1 LLYLLTPVDILCS
14 IRNVE
19 NNNQHTERTNAMTTT
34 ATKTPSWK
42 WNNSISRDALTL
54 QKGFVVDNNGV
65 VYNGNDGNN
74 PIGFVTPLPDGVKVT
89 SLDWVVT
96 QEEKKEIITCQKLT
110 GSHKKTATPAR
121 RKESPDGMR
130 GGRSQWG
137 ETPSPKAHF
146 VADEYEVTV
155 TYTALVAV
163 NQFGEIIKGKP
174 KFPSATTVAYETG
187 YGETTE
193 YSVTDLAVLD
203 LPSEKTE
210 KVYTDQREHFYGEA
224 IKVVKEYLD
233 NLDKP
238 VDGLLKIGDI
248 VNHPVYGQGIV
259 TKAFGTKNPTY
270 QSVCAD
276 FPCGNKMVGKCD
288 LI

>member
-1 LLYLLTPVDILCS
+1 
-14 IRNVE
+14 
-19 NNNQHTERTNAMTTT
+19 MTTTTKT
-34 ATKTPSWK
+34 ATKTPEWK
-42 WNNSISRDALTL
+42 WNNNLGRDALKLPT
-54 QKGFVVDNNGV
+54 KGYYVDDRGNIWKDNGDSI
-65 VYNGNDGNN
+65 GN
-74 PIGFVTPLPDGVKVT
+74 VTPLPNGVRVT
-89 SLDWVVT
+89 KLEWVVT

-163 NQFGEIIKGKP
+163 NQFGEIVEGKP

-193 YSVTDLAVLD
+193 YSVTDLAVLE
-203 LPSEKTE
+203 LPTEKVE
-210 KVYTDQREHFYGEA
+210 KVYTDQRKHLYGEA

-238 VDGLLKIGDI
+238 ADGLLKIGDI

>member
-1 LLYLLTPVDILCS
+1 MLQLKIKTQQ
-14 IRNVE
+14 RGK
-19 NNNQHTERTNAMTTT
+19 AMTTTTKT
-34 ATKTPSWK
+34 ATKTPEWK
-42 WNNSISRDALTL
+42 WNNNLGRDALKLPT
-54 QKGFVVDNNGV
+54 KGYYVDDRGNIWKDNGDSI
-65 VYNGNDGNN
+65 GN
-74 PIGFVTPLPDGVKVT
+74 VTPLPNSVRVT
-89 SLDWVVT
+89 KLEWVVT

-163 NQFGEIIKGKP
+163 NQFGEAVEGKP
-174 KFPSATTVAYETG
+174 KFPSATTIAYETG
-187 YGETTE
+187 YGKTTA
-193 YSVTDLAVLD
+193 YFVTDLASLD

-210 KVYTDQREHFYGEA
+210 KVCVDQRENFYGEA
-224 IKVVKEYLD
+224 IKIVKEYLD

-238 VDGLLKIGDI
+238 ADGLLKVGDSVI
-248 VNHPVYGQGIV
+248 HPVYGQGIV

>member
-1 LLYLLTPVDILCS
+1 
-14 IRNVE
+14 
-19 NNNQHTERTNAMTTT
+19 MTTT
-34 ATKTPSWK
+34 TKTKTTKTTKTTPEWK
-42 WNNSISRDALTL
+42 WNNDLGRDALKLPT
-54 QKGFVVDNNGV
+54 KGFYVDDRGNIWKDNGDSI
-65 VYNGNDGNN
+65 GN
-74 PIGFVTPLPDGVKVT
+74 VTPLPNSIKVT
-89 SLDWVVT
+89 KLEWVVT
-96 QEEKKEIITCQKLT
+96 HEQRQEIITCQKLT

-137 ETPSPKAHF
+137 EVSGPKAHF

-163 NQFGEIIKGKP
+163 NQFGEIVEGKP

-187 YGETTE
+187 YGKTTE
-193 YSVTDLAVLD
+193 YFITDLAVLE
-203 LPSEKTE
+203 LPTEKVE
-210 KVYTDQREHFYGEA
+210 KVYTDQRKHLYGEA

-238 VDGLLKIGDI
+238 VDGLLKVGDI
-248 VNHPVYGQGIV
+248 VNHPVYGQGTV
-259 TKAFGTKNPTY
+259 TKAFGTKNPEW
-270 QSVCAD
+270 QSVCVD
-276 FPCGNKMVGKCD
+276 FACGNKMTSKHD

>member
-1 LLYLLTPVDILCS
+1 
-14 IRNVE
+14 
-19 NNNQHTERTNAMTTT
+19 MTTT
-34 ATKTPSWK
+34 TTKTKTTKTPSWK

-65 VYNGNDGNN
+65 VYNGNDGFN
-74 PIGFVTPLPDGVKVT
+74 PIGFVAALPNSVKVT
-89 SLDWVVT
+89 KLEWVVT
-96 QEEKKEIITCQKLT
+96 KEEKKEIITCQKLT

-163 NQFGEIIKGKP
+163 NQFGEAVEGKP
-174 KFPSATTVAYETG
+174 KFPSATTIAYETG
-187 YGETTE
+187 YGKTTA
-193 YSVTDLAVLD
+193 YFVTDLASLD

-210 KVYTDQREHFYGEA
+210 KVYTPQREHFYTEA
-224 IKVVKEYLD
+224 IKVIEKYLED
-233 NLDKP
+233 LDKP
-238 VDGLLKIGDI
+238 VEGLLKVGDI
-248 VNHPVYGQGIV
+248 INHPVYGQGTV
-259 TKAFGTKNPTY
+259 TKAFGTKNPLY

-276 FPCGNKMVGKCD
+276 FACGNKMTAKCD
-288 LI
+288 LVD

>member
-1 LLYLLTPVDILCS
+1 
-14 IRNVE
+14 
-19 NNNQHTERTNAMTTT
+19 MTTT
-34 ATKTPSWK
+34 TTKTKTTKTTKTTPEWK
-42 WNNSISRDALTL
+42 WNNDLGRDALKLPTE
-54 QKGFVVDNNGV
+54 GYYVDDRGNIWKDNGDSI
-65 VYNGNDGNN
+65 GN
-74 PIGFVTPLPDGVKVT
+74 VTPLPNGVRVT
-89 SLDWVVT
+89 KLEWVVT

-110 GSHKKTATPAR
+110 GSHQKTATPAR

-137 ETPSPKAHF
+137 EVSGPKAHF
-146 VADEYEVTV
+146 VPDKYQVTV
-155 TYTALVAV
+155 TYTATKAV
-163 NQFGEIIKGKP
+163 NQFGEIVEGKP
-174 KFPSATTVAYETG
+174 KFPSATTIAYETG
-187 YGETTE
+187 YGKVTE
-193 YSVTDLAVLD
+193 YSVTDLASLD

-210 KVYTDQREHFYGEA
+210 KVYTDQQEHFYGEA
-224 IKVVKEYLD
+224 IKIVKEYLD

-238 VDGLLKIGDI
+238 ADGLLKVGDI
-248 VNHPVYGQGIV
+248 VNHPVYGQGTV

>member
-1 LLYLLTPVDILCS
+1 
-14 IRNVE
+14 
-19 NNNQHTERTNAMTTT
+19 MTTT
-34 ATKTPSWK
+34 TKTKTTKTTPEWK
-42 WNNSISRDALTL
+42 WNNDLGRDALKLPT
-54 QKGFVVDNNGV
+54 KGYYVDDRGNIWNNGDSI
-65 VYNGNDGNN
+65 GN
-74 PIGFVTPLPDGVKVT
+74 VTPLPNSVKVT
-89 SLDWVVT
+89 KLEWVVT
-96 QEEKKEIITCQKLT
+96 QEQRQEIITCQKLT
-110 GSHKKTATPAR
+110 GSYKKTATPAR

-224 IKVVKEYLD
+224 IKIVKEYLD
-233 NLDKP
+233 NLDRP
-238 VDGLLKIGDI
+238 VEGLLKVGDSVI
-248 VNHPVYGQGIV
+248 HPVYGQGIV

>member
-1 LLYLLTPVDILCS
+1 
-14 IRNVE
+14 
-19 NNNQHTERTNAMTTT
+19 MTTTTKT
-34 ATKTPSWK
+34 ATKTPEWK
-42 WNNSISRDALTL
+42 WNNNLGRDALKLPT
-54 QKGFVVDNNGV
+54 KGYYVDDRGNIWKDNGDSI
-65 VYNGNDGNN
+65 GN
-74 PIGFVTPLPDGVKVT
+74 VTPLPNGVRVT
-89 SLDWVVT
+89 KLEWVVT

-163 NQFGEIIKGKP
+163 NQFGEIVEGKP

-193 YSVTDLAVLD
+193 YSVTAKSVLD

-224 IKVVKEYLD
+224 IKIVKEYLD

-238 VDGLLKIGDI
+238 ADGLLKVGDI

>member
-1 LLYLLTPVDILCS
+1 
-14 IRNVE
+14 
-19 NNNQHTERTNAMTTT
+19 MTTT
-34 ATKTPSWK
+34 TTKTKTTKTTKTTPEWK
-42 WNNSISRDALTL
+42 WNNDLGRDALKLPT
-54 QKGFVVDNNGV
+54 KGYYVDDRGNIWKDNGDSI
-65 VYNGNDGNN
+65 GN
-74 PIGFVTPLPDGVKVT
+74 VTPLPNSVKVT
-89 SLDWVVT
+89 KLEWVVT
-96 QEEKKEIITCQKLT
+96 QEEKQETVTCQKLQ
-110 GSHKKTATPAR
+110 GSYQKTQSPAR

-130 GGRSQWG
+130 GGNSQWG
-137 ETPSPKAHF
+137 EVSGPKAHF
-146 VADEYEVTV
+146 VADEYQVTV
-155 TYTALVAV
+155 TYMALVAV

-224 IKVVKEYLD
+224 IKIVKEYLD
-233 NLDKP
+233 NLDRP
-238 VDGLLKIGDI
+238 VEGLLKVGDSVI
-248 VNHPVYGQGIV
+248 HPVYGQGIV
-259 TKAFGTKNPTY
+259 TKAFGTKNPVY